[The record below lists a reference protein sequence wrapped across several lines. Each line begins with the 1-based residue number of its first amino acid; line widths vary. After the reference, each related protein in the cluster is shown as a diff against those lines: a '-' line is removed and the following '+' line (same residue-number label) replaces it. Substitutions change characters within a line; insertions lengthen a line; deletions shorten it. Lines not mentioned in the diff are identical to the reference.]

1 MAGRIEGITIV
12 IEGNT
17 TPLQQSLQGVNK
29 VLKDTQMQLK
39 DVNKLLK
46 LDPTNTGLLKQKQEA
61 LKTSIDKTKEKLDQ
75 EKAALE
81 QLKNADQTPE
91 VTAQM
96 QRLERQIADDEQKL
110 KALKAEARDFGSV
123 AKQQFQAVGDAIK
136 EVGEKVQAAG
146 DKMKDIGTGLTTH
159 VTAPLAALG
168 GASIAAFNEVD
179 SGLDTIIA
187 KTGAT
192 GAAADDMGQI
202 LNNVATKIP
211 TDFET
216 AGNAIGEVA
225 TRFDVSGAQLENL
238 STQFIKFSE
247 LNNTDVTT
255 SVDNVQKA
263 LAAYGLTVDD
273 ASSYLDRL
281 NKTGQDTGVSVDKLA
296 TGIVSNATSFQEMG
310 LSIDQAT
317 SFMGQLEKSGAN
329 SETVLNGM
337 RKALKNATAE
347 GKPLDQA
354 LSELQDTILN
364 GTDGMDGLTAAYEL
378 FGKSGDQIYSAVKNG
393 TVNFEELGAT
403 VESAMGS
410 VTETF
415 EATLDPTDQFKT
427 TMNELKVV
435 GSEVGSTLLSA
446 LVPILQQVGE
456 VIQTLKE
463 KWEALSPET
472 QQAIVKAAMIAAA
485 IGPIIVVIGTLVSGI
500 GSIISIVGSLVGAI
514 GFLFSP
520 MGLIVAAI
528 AAVIAIGVLLYKNWD
543 TVCEWANTVKEKVVE
558 AWNNI
563 KQKVTDA
570 VNNLKAK
577 ITEVWNNIK
586 ATVTSVVNGVQTA
599 VTTAWTN
606 IKNTVTTVINAIK
619 ATVTSVWNAI
629 KATVT
634 SVVNG
639 IKATVSS
646 VWTGIKTTVS
656 SAVDG
661 VKNKVTSVFNSVKS
675 TVTSTWNAIKTAIT
689 NPIEA
694 AKTAVGNAI
703 NAIKA
708 KFNFSWSLPKLKLPH
723 PSISGHFSLNPPSVP
738 RFSISW
744 YKKAY
749 GTPYLFTSPTVVGN
763 RGFGDGGGSGE
774 LVYGRDALLHDIAE
788 ASQGGIVVNVYGTG
802 NMNVN
807 QLADAVQDRLV
818 QLQKQRQRAYA

>member
-1 MAGRIEGITIV
+1 MAGRIAGITIE

-17 TPLQQSLQGVNK
+17 TKLQSA
-29 VLKDTQMQLK
+29 LK
-39 DVNKLLK
+39 DVDKDLKNTQKTLKDVDKLLK
-46 LDPTNTGLLKQKQEA
+46 LDPTNVNLLKQKQELLKKAIEDTEKKLQTEKEA
-61 LKTSIDKTKEKLDQ
+61 L
-75 EKAALE
+75 A
-81 QLKNADQTPE
+81 QLASGDQTPE
-91 VTAQM
+91 VKAQM
-96 QRLERQIADDEQKL
+96 EALERQIAEDEAKL
-110 KALKAEARDFGSV
+110 KSLKEESRSFGSV
-123 AKQQFQAVGDAIK
+123 ATQVFQAVGEAVK
-136 EVGEKVQAAG
+136 EVGEKIKAAG
-146 DKMKDIGTGLTTH
+146 EKIKDVGTNLTTH

-192 GAAADDMGQI
+192 GDAADAMGEI

-238 STQFIKFSE
+238 STQFLKFSE

-263 LAAYGLTVDD
+263 LAAYGLTADD

-317 SFMGQLEKSGAN
+317 VFMGQLEKSGAN

-403 VESAMGS
+403 VDSAMGS
-410 VTETF
+410 VTDTF

-463 KWEALSPET
+463 KWESLSPET
-472 QQAIVKAAMIAAA
+472 QQAIIKAAMIAAA
-485 IGPIIVVIGTLVSGI
+485 IGPIIVVIGTLISGI
-500 GSIISIVGSLVGAI
+500 GSIITVVGGLISAVGL
-514 GFLFSP
+514 LFSP
-520 MGLIVAAI
+520 FGLVVAAI

-543 TVCEWANTVKEKVVE
+543 TVCEYANMVKEKVVE
-558 AWNNI
+558 AWNNL
-563 KQKVTDA
+563 KDKVSEA
-570 VNNLKAK
+570 ISNLKQK

-629 KATVT
+629 KSTVT

-639 IKATVSS
+639 IKSTVSS
-646 VWTGIKTTVS
+646 VWTGIKTSVS
-656 SAVDG
+656 TAVDG
-661 VKNKVTSVFNSVKS
+661 VKTKVTSVFNAVKATAT
-675 TVTSTWNAIKTAIT
+675 TVWNAIKTAIT

-703 NAIKA
+703 NAIKS
-708 KFNFSWSLPKLKLPH
+708 KFNFSWSLPHLKLPH
-723 PSISGHFSLNPPSVP
+723 PKISGSFSLNPPSVP
-738 RFSISW
+738 HFSISW

-749 GTPYLFTSPTVVGN
+749 GTPYLFTKPTVVGG

-774 LVYGRDALLHDIAE
+774 LVYGRDALLRDIAA
-788 ASQGGIVVNVYGTG
+788 ASSGEITVNVYGTSG
-802 NMNVN
+802 MNVN

-818 QLQKQRQRAYA
+818 QLQRQKERAYA